1 MLVWEWHLLYHQ
13 CNIMTNKTIL
23 NEGLDYHDLEGQMI
37 PTVTVDEYEA
47 HMGTNSE
54 IVTLAFTVKSQAAGN
69 DLADWFER
77 GYDWVLD
84 AQVSEGEIRPGKY
97 LVFVEMNRRSSVPKR
112 IIELLDD
119 LETLTDMPVK
129 DWTVMV
135 DEEEYAPEEE
145 ILKQVMTISPH
156 DYRETEEIDEEE
168 TEEEINEMRERA
180 GLEVKAIHTGKQDAD
195 IKAFKAMAGL

>member
-23 NEGLDYHDLEGQMI
+23 NEGLDYHDLDGQMV

-156 DYRETEEIDEEE
+156 DYRETEEVDEEE

-180 GLEVKAIHTGKQDAD
+180 GLEVKAIHADKQDAD
-195 IKAFKAMAGL
+195 IRAFKSMAGL